1 MKIRGL
7 FQSIPLI
14 AKAFFFLLLCLT
26 LVGFAAHYVFNAISL
41 YLWQNYKI
49 TVTEKMLISAVN
61 IDTLFM
67 VVGAFCVLVGILT
80 LDVHHFLTRVQ
91 TVLRDSLSDRQLQES
106 LPHFTEKGSFAS
118 ASRNLASLLSLYK
131 SFDQMK
137 SGRIALEMNTL
148 KIMIG
153 HIQDGVVLINQE
165 KVVTHINHTGEQML
179 KLIPGEII
187 GQALSRKVSHEVVA
201 DVLDQALEFDKKVI
215 EQAVEFNEEML
226 LVTILPIKDKF
237 GEIVR
242 AVMLLNA
249 APDDVEDAEEPDTES
264 EKADA

>member
-7 FQSIPLI
+7 FQRVPLI
-14 AKAFFFLLLCLT
+14 AKAFFFLILCLT
-26 LVGFAAHYVFNAISL
+26 LVGYAAHYVFNSISL

-49 TVTEKMLISAVN
+49 EVTETMLISAVN
-61 IDTLFM
+61 IDTLFI
-67 VVGAFCVLVGILT
+67 VVGAFFVLVGILT
-80 LDVHHFLTRVQ
+80 LDVHHFLNRVQ
-91 TVLRDSLSDRQLQES
+91 SMLRDSLVDRQLQES
-106 LPHFTEKGSFAS
+106 LPHFTEKGSFES
-118 ASRNLASLLSLYK
+118 ASKNLMSLLSLYK
-131 SFDQMK
+131 TFDQMK

-187 GQALSRKVSHEVVA
+187 GQALSRKVSHEVIS
-201 DVLDQALEFDKKVI
+201 DVLEQALEYDKKVI
-215 EQAVEFNEEML
+215 EQKVEFKEEKL

-242 AVMLLNA
+242 AVMLLNT
-249 APDDVEDAEEPDTES
+249 APEVVEETDEHDAET
-264 EKADA
+264 EKADT

>member
-7 FQSIPLI
+7 FQRIPLI

-26 LVGFAAHYVFNAISL
+26 LVGFSAYYVFNSISI

-49 TVTEKMLISAVN
+49 SVTEPMLLSAVN

-67 VVGAFCVLVGILT
+67 VVGAFCVLVAILT
-80 LDVHHFLTRVQ
+80 LDVHHFLNRVQ
-91 TVLRDSLSDRQLQES
+91 TALRDSLSDRQLHES
-106 LPHFTEKGSFAS
+106 LPHFTEKGSFDS
-118 ASRNLASLLSLYK
+118 AIKNLTALLSLYK

-153 HIQDGVVLINQE
+153 HIHDGVVLINQE
-165 KVVTHINHTGEQML
+165 KVVTHINHIGEHML

-187 GQALSRKVSHEVVA
+187 GQALSRKVSHEVIA
-201 DVLDQALEFDKKVI
+201 NVLDQALEYDKKVI
-215 EQAVEFNEEML
+215 AQPVEFKEEKL

-249 APDDVEDAEEPDTES
+249 APEALHDGDDSDADS
-264 EKADA
+264 EKSDS

>member
-1 MKIRGL
+1 MTIKGL
-7 FQSIPLI
+7 FQRIPLI
-14 AKAFFFLLLCLT
+14 AKAFFFLLLCLS
-26 LVGFAAHYVFNAISL
+26 LVGVGAHYVFESISM

-49 TVTEKMLISAVN
+49 EVTESMLISAVN
-61 IDTLFM
+61 IDTVFI
-67 VVGAFCVLVGILT
+67 VVGAFCVLVAILT
-80 LDVHHFLTRVQ
+80 LDVHYFLNRVQ
-91 TVLRDSLSDRQLQES
+91 TALRDSLSDRQLQES
-106 LPHFTEKGSFAS
+106 LPHFTEKGSFDS
-118 ASRNLASLLSLYK
+118 ATKNLTSLLSLYK

-165 KVVTHINHTGEQML
+165 KVVTHINHIGEQML

-187 GQALSRKVSHEVVA
+187 GQALSRKVSHEVIA
-201 DVLDQALEFDKKVI
+201 KVLDQALEFDKKVI
-215 EQAVEFNEEML
+215 EREVEFKEEKL

-242 AVMLLNA
+242 AVMLLNYA
-249 APDDVEDAEEPDTES
+249 LEAVEDDDAPEAETEKGDS
-264 EKADA
+264 

>member
-1 MKIRGL
+1 MIKGL
-7 FQSIPLI
+7 FQRIPLI

-26 LVGFAAHYVFNAISL
+26 LVAFGAHYVFDSISL

-49 TVTEKMLISAVN
+49 EVTEAMLISAVN
-61 IDTLFM
+61 IDTIVL
-67 VVGAFCVLVGILT
+67 VAGAFFVLVGILT
-80 LDVHHFLTRVQ
+80 LDVHTFLARVQ
-91 TVLRDSLSDRQLQES
+91 SALRDSLVDRQLQES
-106 LPHFTEKGSFAS
+106 LPHFTEKGSFDS
-118 ASRNLASLLSLYK
+118 ATKNLLSLLSLYK

-215 EQAVEFNEEML
+215 EQEVEFKEEKL
-226 LVTILPIKDKF
+226 LLTILPIKDKF

-249 APDDVEDAEEPDTES
+249 VPEEPEESEEADAES